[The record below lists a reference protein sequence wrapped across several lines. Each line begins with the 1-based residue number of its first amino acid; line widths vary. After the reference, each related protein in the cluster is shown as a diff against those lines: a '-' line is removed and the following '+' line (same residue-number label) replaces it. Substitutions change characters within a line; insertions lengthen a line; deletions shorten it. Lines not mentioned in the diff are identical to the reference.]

1 MNKQYYVILFL
12 LISLIFSCEKD
23 DSGNSIAECD
33 VNGVW
38 IGEWESNLQIT
49 GTFCA
54 NVTQNLTD
62 FSGNICIRIDEPSTE
77 NYNRDFEGTVKSK
90 NVKTIMTIQGVE
102 ITAEG
107 DITDDTL
114 VAGNFNVP
122 DLSMHGT
129 FDGKNI
135 PTTEAILTEIYSSP
149 LGVIEHISDF
159 IYIEN
164 SLWIFMYSDDC
175 WEDVPKTKIHKYDL
189 TGNLIETICFDAI
202 LSSNVSSDGQ
212 YIWELYNGTTISKYN
227 TDGNKIDSLDVPNS
241 LHSHKISCSATNLFF
256 FIEGKIYKTDYSLNV
271 KECINPR
278 YNFPA
283 AYTVYKDY
291 QLYSSGNVLYKM
303 NSDGDIIHAYVLPD
317 ERFITD
323 IETNGTKVWIFVN
336 WDDENASNQMFPF
349 RYTIYEI
356 DLN

>member
-12 LISLIFSCEKD
+12 FISLLFSCEKD

-62 FSGNICIRIDEPSTE
+62 FSGYICIRLDEPSTE

-90 NVKTIMTIQGVE
+90 NVRTIMTIQGVE
-102 ITAEG
+102 IAAEG
-107 DITDDTL
+107 DITDDAL
-114 VAGNFNVP
+114 VSGNFNVP

-129 FDGKNI
+129 FDGKKI
-135 PTTEAILTEIYSSP
+135 PTTEANLTEIYSSP
-149 LGVIEHISDF
+149 TGVVEHISDF

-164 SLWIFMYSDDC
+164 SLWIIMYSDDC
-175 WEDVPKTKIHKYDL
+175 WEDGPKTKIHKYDL

-212 YIWELYNGTTISKYN
+212 YIWELYNGTTISKFD
-227 TDGNKIDSLDVPNS
+227 TDGLKIDSIDVPNT
-241 LHSHKISCSATNLFF
+241 LHCYKIACSTTNLFLF
-256 FIEGKIYKTDYSLNV
+256 TGSKIHETDYSLNV
-271 KECINPR
+271 LDSINPR
-278 YNFPA
+278 YNFPESYA
-283 AYTVYKDY
+283 AYQDY
-291 QLYSSGNVLYKM
+291 HLYSSGNVIYKM
-303 NSDGDIIHAYVLPD
+303 NTDQEIIRAYVFPS
-317 ERFITD
+317 EWRITD
-323 IETNGTKVWIFVN
+323 IETNGTKVWCFVN
-336 WDDENASNQMFPF
+336 WYDENASDEMFPF